1 MNRFSKEYLAK
12 LYDTKEIKNI
22 WSQGQSLALIE
33 HPEFGLISPNQ
44 YRAKFNNKCCPFCAK
59 RMVHGRSI
67 HTTKIRQEAINRGYQ
82 FEDRDG
88 NNTIIKMGVYYFHP
102 HYVSLDHKTNKT
114 RCPELMFDY
123 NNLQIMCIRCNRKK
137 GDDNTFD
144 SNILFEIVSDLAEES
159 LNRYKP
165 FP

>member
-1 MNRFSKEYLAK
+1 MDRFSKKELAK
-12 LYDTKEIKNI
+12 LHDSKEIGDV

-67 HTTKIRQEAINRGYQ
+67 HTTKVRQEAINRSYQ
-82 FEDRDG
+82 FEDEKG
-88 NNTIIKMGVYYFHP
+88 NNHIIKIGSYYFHP
-102 HYVSLDHKTNKT
+102 HYVSLDHKTNKA
-114 RCPELMFDY
+114 RCPVLMFDY
-123 NNLQIMCIRCNRKK
+123 DNLQIMCIRCNRKK
-137 GDDNTFD
+137 GDDNAFD
-144 SNILFEIVSDLAEES
+144 SNILFEIVSDLAKES

-165 FP
+165 LP